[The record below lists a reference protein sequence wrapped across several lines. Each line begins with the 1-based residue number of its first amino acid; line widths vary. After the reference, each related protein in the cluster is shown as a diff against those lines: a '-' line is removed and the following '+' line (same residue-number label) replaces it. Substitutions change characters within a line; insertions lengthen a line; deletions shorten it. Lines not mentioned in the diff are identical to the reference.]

1 MSRGKKEKKM
11 TTCDYCNKKF
21 TYEKSFENH
30 IKSVHNGE
38 KTNRCDMCEETFWQM
53 SSLESH
59 ILSVHWRSQQQNGCP
74 ELAAELEQPADTAE
88 QLCKKCKKDPQRK
101 CKECGC
107 TVCGSRDD
115 AGKQLFCEECE
126 FSK

>member
-1 MSRGKKEKKM
+1 MDVEVDECHNCDSCNM
-11 TTCDYCNKKF
+11 TLINAQ
-21 TYEKSFENH
+21 ELQLH
-30 IKSVHNGE
+30 IKNVHNGE
-38 KTNRCDMCEETFWQM
+38 KTNRCDMCEETFWQI

-59 ILSVHWRSQQQNGCP
+59 ISSVHLRSQQQNGCP

-107 TVCGSRDD
+107 TVCGSKDD
-115 AGKQLFCEECE
+115 PGKQLFCEECE
-126 FSK
+126 YCK